1 LIFGI
6 GRQKN
11 KWGAIQHLVER
22 FELAIFIAYLA
33 QCFYNVETYYEGHI
47 MEAVIRK
54 WGNSPALRLP
64 VSALRDAELSLE
76 QKVNIVVTRGRI
88 VIEPSE
94 KIEYDLDELLAGIT
108 VQNSHAEVDFGKPVG
123 KEAF

>member
-1 LIFGI
+1 M
-6 GRQKN
+6 Q
-11 KWGAIQHLVER
+11 
-22 FELAIFIAYLA
+22 
-33 QCFYNVETYYEGHI
+33 
-47 MEAVIRK
+47 AVIRK

-108 VQNSHAEVDFGKPVG
+108 DQNSHAEVNFGKPVG